1 MSRKAFPLPR
11 IARTTLML
19 TALFAVDKVLAFGRQ
34 ILIGHQ
40 FQLSAEL
47 DAFNAANNLPDL
59 LFALISG
66 GALAMAFI
74 PVLAEYR
81 TTRGRD
87 ALWELFSRVANLAF
101 LTTAVLAALIA
112 IFALPLIRWEFGIAP
127 RFTPEQQRLAASLMR
142 LDLIATV
149 IFSLS
154 GLVTAGLQAN
164 QHFFLPAVAPL
175 MYNLGQ
181 IFGAAVLAPEKGL
194 SIGPLH
200 LPGFGLGI
208 HGLVY
213 GVLLGA
219 LLHFGVQVPGLL
231 RYGFRWKLLIG
242 LRDAGVVKVLR
253 LMGPRVLTMFFI
265 QLVFLARD
273 NLASRVGTGAV
284 SALAYGWFIMQVPET
299 LLGTA
304 LGLVLLPTLSEQIA
318 RGDWQAFAATFNR
331 GVRGLLALTLPIAAV
346 LAVALPGLLPVLG
359 LGAEG
364 TRLVVWT
371 TRAYLLGL
379 AGHSLLELAARGF
392 YAQQDAKTPLLA
404 SALNTAAYIGL
415 GVLAILSGKNLGAE
429 GTLFGATGIG
439 LANAIAFT
447 TEAALLL
454 FLLHRRR
461 GAVPAFGSAPRD
473 AALGALAGG
482 LVAALVMAYAPAPLL
497 VRGIA
502 ASVMGLVGAAPFV
515 WKETSALLRW

>member
-1 MSRKAFPLPR
+1 MPKKHLLPR

-19 TALFAVDKVLAFGRQ
+19 TALFAVDKVLAFTRQ
-34 ILIGHQ
+34 IIIGHE
-40 FQLSAEL
+40 FGLSASL

-74 PVLAEYR
+74 PVLSEYR

-87 ALWELFSRVANLAF
+87 ALWELFSRIANLAF
-101 LTTAVLAALIA
+101 LTTAALAVLIA
-112 IFALPLIRWEFGIAP
+112 IFALPLIRWKFGIAP
-127 RFTPEQQRLAASLMR
+127 HFTPAQQRLAASLMR
-142 LDLIATV
+142 LDLIGTV

-194 SIGPLH
+194 SLGPVH
-200 LPGFGLGI
+200 LPGFGFGI

-213 GVLLGA
+213 GVLIGA
-219 LLHFGVQVPGLL
+219 VLHLGVQIPALV
-231 RYGFRWKLLIG
+231 RYGFRWHALIG
-242 LRDAGVVKVLR
+242 LRHPGVVKVLR

-318 RGDWQAFAATFNR
+318 RGDWKAFAATFNR
-331 GVRGLLALTLPIAAV
+331 GVQGLLGLTLPIAAV

-359 LGAEG
+359 LGAAG

-404 SALNTAAYIGL
+404 SALNSAAYIGL

-447 TEAALLL
+447 TEATLLF

-461 GAVPAFGSAPRD
+461 REVPAFDSAPRD
-473 AALGALAGG
+473 ALLGALAGG
-482 LVAALVMAYAPAPLL
+482 LVGAAVMAYAPAPLL
-497 VRGIA
+497 ARGLA
-502 ASVMGLVGAAPFV
+502 ASALGALAALPFI
-515 WKETSALLRW
+515 WKEGKALLSW

>member
-1 MSRKAFPLPR
+1 MPRKHLLPR

-19 TALFAVDKVLAFGRQ
+19 TTLFAVDKVLAFTRQ
-34 ILIGHQ
+34 IIIGHE
-40 FQLSAEL
+40 FGLSASL

-74 PVLAEYR
+74 PVLSEYR

-87 ALWELFSRVANLAF
+87 ALWELFSRIANLAF
-101 LTTAVLAALIA
+101 LTTAALAVVIA
-112 IFALPLIRWEFGIAP
+112 VFALPLIRWKFGIAP
-127 RFTPEQQRLAASLMR
+127 HFTPAQQRLAADLMR
-142 LDLIATV
+142 LDLIGTV

-164 QHFFLPAVAPL
+164 QHFFLPALAPL
-175 MYNLGQ
+175 TYNIGQ
-181 IFGAAVLAPEKGL
+181 IFGAAVLAPREFHL
-194 SIGPLH
+194 GPLH
-200 LPGFGLGI
+200 WSGMGLGI

-213 GVLLGA
+213 GVLIGA
-219 LLHFGVQVPGLL
+219 MLHFGVQVPGLV
-231 RYGFRWKLLIG
+231 RYGFRWHPLIG
-242 LRDAGVVKVLR
+242 LRHPGVIKVLR

-304 LGLVLLPTLSEQIA
+304 LGLVLLPTLSEQVA
-318 RGDWQAFAATFNR
+318 RGDWKAFAATFNR
-331 GVRGLLALTLPIAAV
+331 GVQGLLGLTAPIAAV

-379 AGHSLLELAARGF
+379 AGHSLLELAARAF

-404 SALNTAAYIGL
+404 SALNSAAYIGL

-439 LANAIAFT
+439 LANALAFT
-447 TEAALLL
+447 SEAALLL

-461 GAVPAFGSAPRD
+461 RDVPAFGSAI
-473 AALGALAGG
+473 AHAGLSALAGG
-482 LVAALVMAYAPAPLL
+482 LVSAAVMAYVPAPLL
-497 VRGIA
+497 ARGLA
-502 ASVMGLVGAAPFV
+502 ASALGALAALPFI
-515 WKETSALLRW
+515 WKEGKALLTW

>member
-1 MSRKAFPLPR
+1 MPRKHILPR

-34 ILIGHQ
+34 IIIGHQ
-40 FQLSAEL
+40 FRLSAEL

-81 TTRGRD
+81 TTRGRP
-87 ALWELFSRVANLAF
+87 AMWELFSRIANLAF

-112 IFALPLIRWEFGIAP
+112 VFALPLIRWEFGIAP
-127 RFTPEQQRLAASLMR
+127 HFTPEQQRLAATLMR
-142 LDLIATV
+142 LDLIGTV

-164 QHFFLPAVAPL
+164 QHFFLPALAPL

-181 IFGAAVLAPEKGL
+181 IFGAAVLAPAHGFRL
-194 SIGPLH
+194 GPVEI
-200 LPGFGLGI
+200 PGFGFGI

-213 GVLLGA
+213 GVLIGA
-219 LLHFGVQVPGLL
+219 ALHFGVQVPGLV
-231 RYGFRWKLLIG
+231 RYGFRWRPLIG

-265 QLVFLARD
+265 QLIFLARD

-318 RGDWQAFAATFNR
+318 RGDWEAFAATFNR
-331 GVRGLLALTLPIAAV
+331 GVRGLLGLTLPIAAV
-346 LAVALPGLLPVLG
+346 LAMALPGLLPVLG
-359 LGAEG
+359 LGESG

-404 SALNTAAYIGL
+404 SAINTAVYIAL
-415 GVLAILSGKNLGAE
+415 GVLAIASGKNLGAN
-429 GTLFGATGIG
+429 GTLVGATGIG
-439 LANAIAFT
+439 TANAIAFT

-454 FLLHRRR
+454 FLLHRRHA
-461 GAVPAFGSAPRD
+461 GVPAFGHSIRNAT
-473 AALGALAGG
+473 LSALAGG
-482 LVAALVMAYAPAPLL
+482 LAAYLTMAYVPLPLL
-497 VRGIA
+497 VRGVLASGVGLA
-502 ASVMGLVGAAPFV
+502 AAAPFV
-515 WKETSALLRW
+515 WQETRALLTW

>member
-1 MSRKAFPLPR
+1 MPRKHILPR

-19 TALFAVDKVLAFGRQ
+19 TALFAVDKVLAFTRQ
-34 ILIGHQ
+34 IIIGHE
-40 FQLSAEL
+40 FGLSASL

-74 PVLAEYR
+74 PVLSEYR

-87 ALWELFSRVANLAF
+87 ALWELFSRIANLAF
-101 LTTAVLAALIA
+101 LTTAALAALIA
-112 IFALPLIRWEFGIAP
+112 VFALPLIRWEFGIAP
-127 RFTPEQQRLAASLMR
+127 HFTPAQQQLAASLMR
-142 LDLIATV
+142 LDLIGTV

-181 IFGAAVLAPEKGL
+181 IFGAAVLAPQTFRL
-194 SIGPLH
+194 GPLH
-200 LPGFGLGI
+200 WHGLGFGI
-208 HGLVY
+208 YGLVY
-213 GVLLGA
+213 GVLIGA
-219 LLHFGVQVPGLL
+219 VLHFGVQVPALV
-231 RYGFRWKLLIG
+231 RYGFRWHALIG
-242 LRDAGVVKVLR
+242 LRHPGVVKVLR

-318 RGDWQAFAATFNR
+318 RGDWKAFAATFNR
-331 GVRGLLALTLPIAAV
+331 GVQGLLGLTLPIAAV

-359 LGAEG
+359 LGAAG

-379 AGHSLLELAARGF
+379 AGHSLLELAARAF

-429 GTLFGATGIG
+429 GTLVGATGIG
-439 LANAIAFT
+439 AANALAFT
-447 TEAALLL
+447 SEAALLL

-461 GAVPAFGSAPRD
+461 REVPRLRGAFRD
-473 AALGALAGG
+473 ALLGAIAGG
-482 LVAALVMAYAPAPLL
+482 LAGAAVMAYAPLPL
-497 VRGIA
+497 VARGMASA
-502 ASVMGLVGAAPFV
+502 ALGGLAALPFI
-515 WKETSALLRW
+515 WKEGKALLTW

>member
-1 MSRKAFPLPR
+1 MPRQHLLPR

-19 TALFAVDKVLAFGRQ
+19 TGLFAVDKVLAFSRQ
-34 ILIGHQ
+34 IIIGHE
-40 FQLSAEL
+40 FRLSAAL

-81 TTRGRD
+81 TTRGRE
-87 ALWELFSRVANLAF
+87 ALWELFSRIANLAF
-101 LTTAVLAALIA
+101 LITTALAVLIA
-112 IFALPLIRWEFGIAP
+112 VFALPLIRWEFGIAP
-127 RFTPEQQRLAASLMR
+127 HFTPAQQRLAADLMR
-142 LDLIATV
+142 LDLIGTV
-149 IFSLS
+149 IFSIS

-164 QHFFLPAVAPL
+164 QHFFLPALAPL
-175 MYNLGQ
+175 TYNLGQ
-181 IFGAAVLAPEKGL
+181 IFGAAVLAPQTCRL
-194 SIGPLH
+194 GPIR

-213 GVLLGA
+213 GVLIGA
-219 LLHFGVQVPGLL
+219 VLHLGVQVPGLV
-231 RYGFRWKLLIG
+231 RYGFRWHALLG
-242 LRDAGVVKVLR
+242 LRHPGVIKVLR

-265 QLVFLARD
+265 QMVFLARD
-273 NLASRVGTGAV
+273 NLASRVGVGAV

-304 LGLVLLPTLSEQIA
+304 LGLVLLPTLAEQVA
-318 RGDWQAFAATFNR
+318 RNDWEAFAATFNR

-346 LAVALPGLLPVLG
+346 LAMALPGLLPVLG
-359 LGAEG
+359 LGAAG

-379 AGHSLLELAARGF
+379 AGHSLLELAARAF

-404 SALNTAAYIGL
+404 AAINAAAYIGL
-415 GVLAILSGKNLGAE
+415 GVLAILSGKNLGAA
-429 GTLFGATGIG
+429 GTLWGTSGIG
-439 LANAIAFT
+439 MANALAFT

-454 FLLHRRR
+454 TLLHRRR
-461 GAVPAFGSAPRD
+461 KEVPAFGASLRD
-473 AALGALAGG
+473 AVLGALAGG
-482 LVAALVMAYAPAPLL
+482 LATAAVMAYAPLPLL
-497 VRGIA
+497 PRGVA
-502 ASVMGLVGAAPFV
+502 AVALGGLAALPFI
-515 WKETSALLRW
+515 WREAKALLTW